1 MIEIIYVQKKTRTKN
16 KKDKQTN
23 KQKLKITIKLI
34 TRGISYDFNQNNY
47 MFWKLV
53 NSFKMIK

>member
-1 MIEIIYVQKKTRTKN
+1 MYKKKKEQKTK
-16 KKDKQTN
+16 KTN